1 MNLCAF
7 APVFIAETYFFIY
20 YLLPNTVVK
29 KKYLLFLIGFLLTY
43 IMGIVINYFTAERFL
58 AITQFFPNT
67 FQHRIEMSN
76 YNTRWGMIIATLGL
90 GIKLTKGWY
99 LQQKENLEILKR
111 KARTEMQS
119 EKARI
124 HPELLLRSLDTIYN
138 DIQSSYNKAPMLIL
152 NLSEVLS
159 YSLYENE
166 NDMVLL
172 KDELLQLQHLITLE
186 QEKKAAINIEM
197 QIKGNIDKYIAPMV
211 LVKTME
217 QIISH
222 LYKAKI
228 FSCLL
233 QLQLVMVDDTLLSNF
248 TLLGETENIL
258 QDIPWPLFITNT
270 QSRLSSYYSATDFNV
285 ELKQHEN
292 KIIFSIKLKLSKHF
306 HETSSQ
312 LNTVGTANDN
322 L

>member
-138 DIQSSYNKAPMLIL
+138 DIQSGYNKAPMLIL
-152 NLSEVLS
+152 NLSEILS

-172 KDELLQLQHLITLE
+172 KDELLQLQNLVILE
-186 QEKKAAINIEM
+186 QEKKTAINIEM
-197 QIKGNIDKYIAPMV
+197 QIKGNTDKYIAPML

-228 FSCLL
+228 FSCSL
-233 QLQLVMVDDTLLSNF
+233 QLQLVMEDDILLSTF
-248 TLLGETENIL
+248 MLLGETENAL
-258 QDIPWPLFITNT
+258 QDISWPLFITNI
-270 QSRLSSYYSATDFNV
+270 QNRLSNYYDSADFNV

-292 KIIFSIKLKLSKHF
+292 KIIISLQLILSKYAHKMRS
-306 HETSSQ
+306 HS
-312 LNTVGTANDN
+312 NTAEMV
-322 L
+322 